1 MLLSV
6 HNRFNHAFLLLL
18 MCVSMSAKASD
29 NDNTNDPLESFN
41 RASYSFNKVLDRW
54 ILKPVTLGYKAVTP
68 DPIEISIGNVFAN
81 LLELRNIANSLLQA
95 KPDRALDYTGRFIIN
110 SSFGLLGILDIATP
124 LGIAKNGGEDFGQT
138 LAVWGIDAG
147 PYLVIPIFG
156 PSTVRD
162 GAARFTVDN
171 LTSPIEYVDHDR
183 TRLSLTA
190 LDVIDTRASLLEA
203 EKLISGDEYI
213 FVRDA
218 YLQRRDFVI
227 NDGKIE
233 DDFGSDIETYGF

>member
-1 MLLSV
+1 MSLSI
-6 HNRFNHAFLLLL
+6 NSRFNHALLILL
-18 MCVSMSAKASD
+18 MSICIDAKAIDKD
-29 NDNTNDPLESFN
+29 NKNDPLESFN

-68 DPIEISIGNVFAN
+68 DSIETSISNVFAN

-124 LGIAKNGGEDFGQT
+124 LGIAKNAGEDFGQT
-138 LAVWGIDAG
+138 LAVWGIGAG
-147 PYLVIPIFG
+147 PYLVIPVFG

-162 GAARFTVDN
+162 GAARFTIDN
-171 LTSPIEYVDHDR
+171 LSSPIEYIDHNQ

-190 LDVIDTRASLLEA
+190 LNIIDTRASLLEA
-203 EKLISGDEYI
+203 EKLISGDEYV

-218 YLQRRDFVI
+218 YLQRRDFII
-227 NDGKIE
+227 NDGRIE
-233 DDFGSDIETYGF
+233 DDFGSDTEAYDF

>member
-1 MLLSV
+1 MSLSI
-6 HNRFNHAFLLLL
+6 HNRFNHALSILLA
-18 MCVSMSAKASD
+18 SISIGAKAIDKD
-29 NDNTNDPLESFN
+29 NNDPLESFN
-41 RASYSFNKVLDRW
+41 RVSYSFNKVLDRW

-68 DPIEISIGNVFAN
+68 DPVETGVSNVFAN
-81 LLELRNIANSLLQA
+81 LLELRNVANSLLQA

-110 SSFGLLGILDIATP
+110 SSFGLFGILDIATP

-138 LAVWGIDAG
+138 LAVWGIGAG
-147 PYLVIPIFG
+147 PYLVIPLFG

-162 GAARFTVDN
+162 GTARFTIDN
-171 LTSPIEYVDHDR
+171 LTSPIEYVEHDR

-190 LDVIDTRASLLEA
+190 LDIIDTRASLLEA

-218 YLQRRDFVI
+218 YLQRRNFVI

-233 DDFGSDIETYGF
+233 DDFGSDIELNSF